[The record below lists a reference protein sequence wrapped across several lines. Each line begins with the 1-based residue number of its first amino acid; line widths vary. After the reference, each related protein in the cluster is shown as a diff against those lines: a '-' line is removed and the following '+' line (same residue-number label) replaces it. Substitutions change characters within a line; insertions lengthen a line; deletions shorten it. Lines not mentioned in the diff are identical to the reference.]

1 MTDNAKDLQSVQDG
15 LANVKSLAHQMAN
28 QDEKHLRWAL
38 GIKVVLLA
46 FILIYMGWSYANLRT
61 VDADFFVSAGQQKF
75 HESLPELK
83 VSMIDWLTKVA
94 PSVVN
99 QAGDDV
105 LRNVP
110 KFEKQLETIGK
121 STILR
126 IRGSLEKEITAWL
139 STLIHDT
146 KAEMEEM
153 FPGMSSYEKLSRYR
167 NYVLDDFKD
176 GIEVIISQMHRFLA
190 EEKLIKKEK
199 LQRDIIAIWYLVL
212 QNQIAELPDQV

>member
-1 MTDNAKDLQSVQDG
+1 MTDTSKDLKSVQDG

-46 FILIYMGWSYANLRT
+46 FILVYMGWSYRNLKT

-75 HESLPELK
+75 HESLPELQA
-83 VSMIDWLTKVA
+83 SMVDWLTKVA

-110 KFEKQLETIGK
+110 KFEKQLETIGER
-121 STILR
+121 TI
-126 IRGSLEKEITAWL
+126 IKISGSLEKEITDWL

-146 KAEMEEM
+146 RGEMEEM
-153 FPGMSSYEKLSRYR
+153 FPGMSSYEKLARYR
-167 NYVLDDFKD
+167 NYVLDDFRG

-190 EEKLIKKEK
+190 KEKLAQKEK

-212 QNQIAELPDQV
+212 QNQIADLPDQI